1 MLFIIP
7 DALNIKSVI
16 GFSSLYTIHSNNY
29 DDGIYWAFFHMNI
42 YDMVFN
48 LKLELLIKSIDNR
61 IILLSIFVIW
71 YVSTMWKYQTRKTC
85 LSNFRFKCDT
95 MLYLYIYQTKQ
106 TWWHV
111 FKRVEK
117 KNVQLKLSCWIKRIR
132 VDFNFE
138 QISPIY
144 NGISEMIQSNT
155 FPSYIRNK
163 CVVVAIRNW
172 INIRTANKMY
182 VQFTFEYFFPRWF
195 VSYEVLTYATL
206 EFQNAIYSHT

>member
-42 YDMVFN
+42 YDMIFN

-71 YVSTMWKYQTRKTC
+71 YVLTMWKYQTRKTC

-95 MLYLYIYQTKQ
+95 MLYLYIKQ
-106 TWWHV
+106 SKHHDMCLNV
-111 FKRVEK
+111 LK
-117 KNVQLKLSCWIKRIR
+117 KKMFSWNW
-132 VDFNFE
+132 
-138 QISPIY
+138 
-144 NGISEMIQSNT
+144 
-155 FPSYIRNK
+155 
-163 CVVVAIRNW
+163 VVVSKGFVLIS
-172 INIRTANKMY
+172 TLNK
-182 VQFTFEYFFPRWF
+182 
-195 VSYEVLTYATL
+195 
-206 EFQNAIYSHT
+206 